1 MSHSRATARAHP
13 NIALVKYWGKR
24 DPVRILPHQ
33 SSLSVTLAPL
43 EVVTTVEFGA
53 PADSVVLHGSEAR
66 GKERSRVL
74 GLLERVRSE
83 TTRALGPVR
92 VDSRGNFPMAA
103 GLASSAAG
111 FAALALAGAG
121 GGGAAHRPGCNLAP
135 RPGRAAARRAGAC
148 RAASASGTAAPARTA
163 RTASPPRPSPRAT
176 GRSCGSWWPC

>member
-1 MSHSRATARAHP
+1 MSPSRATARAHP

-24 DPVRILPHQ
+24 DAVRILPHQ

-83 TTRALGPVR
+83 TTRALGRSGRLARELPDGR
-92 VDSRGNFPMAA
+92 

-111 FAALALAGAG
+111 FAAWRSPGVRRRALHRAGADLALAREGSG
-121 GGGAAHRPGCNLAP
+121 S
-135 RPGRAAARRAGAC
+135 AC
-148 RAASASGTAAPARTA
+148 RSVQGGVCIWHRGHREDGADSVATQAF
-163 RTASPPRPSPRAT
+163 PRAT
-176 GRSCGSWWPC
+176 GRSCGSWSRC